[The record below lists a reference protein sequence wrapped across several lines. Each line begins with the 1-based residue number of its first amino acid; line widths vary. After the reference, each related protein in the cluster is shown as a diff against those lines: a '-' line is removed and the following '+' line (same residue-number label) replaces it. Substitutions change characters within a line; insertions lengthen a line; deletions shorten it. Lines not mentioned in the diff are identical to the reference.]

1 MFNSA
6 PKPREKDMS
15 SESSVAA
22 TSSMRV
28 LIERLEFV
36 HSQRWTTCGQFSRVV
51 GMGIA

>member
-1 MFNSA
+1 
-6 PKPREKDMS
+6 MS

-28 LIERLEFV
+28 EIERLEFV
-36 HSQRWTTCGQFSRVV
+36 HSQRWTTYGQFSRVV

>member
-1 MFNSA
+1 
-6 PKPREKDMS
+6 MS

-28 LIERLEFV
+28 DIERLEFV